1 MWKSL
6 DEVTERQ
13 NLYRNTHEQNLMG
26 VLTPVQEPPVVGTVR
41 RHLLVQRLKPDQ
53 NENRHE

>member
-26 VLTPVQEPPVVGTVR
+26 VLTPMQEPPVVGTVR
-41 RHLLVQRLKPDQ
+41 RHLSKD
-53 NENRHE
+53 